1 MISRSPSLAAAV
13 LLAASSLAR
22 ADVASDALLGAARS
36 SDASRLVLALAE
48 AKPDVRD
55 AQGRTPLMLAA
66 QAGSFECAKRLIWAG
81 ADPRLTDPSG
91 KTALDLL
98 DTSSPSYGPLSL
110 LLRCHAFCRQ
120 NGRPGGKARVPHLAL
135 VNDMFVDYNHPAL
148 AAAYQINTT
157 ESKGRRGV
165 DDDRNGFI
173 DDVYGWNLNNDQPVR
188 APNLSIE
195 DTEENRAFLIGM
207 LNDYLKAQGGDKAM
221 ETKLRN
227 RFNNPLVQQI
237 GLQNLIGQSITLNDY
252 VYAEMFMAASHG
264 THVAGIIKRYSGD
277 KAKLTC
283 ATIGAVVSPKVSV
296 VFDEDTL
303 NELAENSPD
312 YGAFVIAVLGRYRN
326 EAITKGRRASD
337 YLRAT
342 GAGIANMSWCRPKA
356 FFAGSAARLKRIYKD
371 SGADPSSIDRA
382 YTGDVAERIAE
393 LPLEL
398 SIADAAAFALAF
410 YENPD
415 VLVVVSAGNDNLD
428 NDTGLP
434 SPQYL
439 SRFFPN
445 VITVASTDNQ
455 GKPSSFS
462 NYGVR
467 SVQIAAPGE
476 QIRSTILGGL
486 EAPMTGTSMAAPVV
500 AGVAAGIRADFPK
513 LSAADLRRILEYS
526 ARKDPRLA
534 PKVATSG
541 WVDADAARRMAT
553 TWAGTTGAMLQAE
566 VARDR
571 HPGQDGPKITVP
583 PAAAPKLASLK
594 LNPTPPKPAA
604 PAPAPGPAPAP
615 VPTPAPTPPKLAI
628 GKGWRITTTGGF
640 PNSWRVIM
648 SRSSPYTE
656 QCHLGTGAWP
666 GDQIESYWKQSY
678 RVTSIAGDADGWNVV
693 MSKGVPGGQ
702 KLLGMDFDQEQL
714 AKLFAEG
721 WRITTF
727 GGWKNQWV
735 FALGD
740 QTSYGVQ
747 RYTLPTPLNDSRRD
761 WIQKRRAEGMMI
773 TAVAGD
779 DTPEDP
785 DDGWLFVASANSG
798 YTDQIIQGP
807 GPWPGLWI
815 AGKLGEGYRVTA
827 VAGGPDR
834 SLVIMS
840 KGTKLGEQ
848 VISNGTAYPSD
859 WIKERW

>member
-1 MISRSPSLAAAV
+1 MIPRSPSLAATL
-13 LLAASSLAR
+13 LLAVSSLAQG
-22 ADVASDALLGAARS
+22 DPASDALLGAARA

-55 AQGRTPLMLAA
+55 TQGRTPLMLAA

-81 ADPRLTDPSG
+81 ADPRLTDSAG
-91 KTALDLL
+91 KTAFDWL
-98 DTSSPSYGPLSL
+98 DTSSPAYGPLSL

-120 NGRPGGKARVPHLAL
+120 NGRPGGKARIPHLAL
-135 VNDMFVDYNHPAL
+135 VNDTFVDYTHPAL
-148 AAAYQINTT
+148 AAAYQVNSA

-165 DDDRNGFI
+165 DDDRNGFV

-188 APNLSIE
+188 APMLSL
-195 DTEENRAFLIGM
+195 DDSAENRSFLIGM
-207 LNDYLKAQGGDKAM
+207 LNDYLKAQGGDKVM
-221 ETKLRN
+221 ETKLRT

-237 GLQNLIGQSITLNDY
+237 GLQNLLGQNIALNDH

-303 NELAENSPD
+303 SGLAEESAD
-312 YGAFVIAVLGRYRN
+312 YGAFVLAVLDRYRG
-326 EAITKGRRASD
+326 EAIAKGRRASD
-337 YLRAT
+337 YLRAS
-342 GAGIANMSWCRPKA
+342 GAGIANMSWCRPKS
-356 FFAGSAARLKRIYKD
+356 FFAGSAARLKKIYKD
-371 SGADPSSIDRA
+371 HGADPASVDRA
-382 YTGDVAERIAE
+382 YTGQVAERIAE

-415 VLVVVSAGNDNLD
+415 VLVVVSAGNDHLD

-445 VITVASTDNQ
+445 VLTVASTDDQ
-455 GKPSSFS
+455 GKPSSFT

-486 EAPMTGTSMAAPVV
+486 EAPMSGTSMAAPVV

-513 LSAADLRRILEYS
+513 LAAADLRRILEYS

-534 PKVATSG
+534 DKVATSG
-541 WVDADAARRMAT
+541 WVDADAARRMAS
-553 TWAGTTGAMLQAE
+553 TWAGATGAMLLAE

-571 HPGQDGPKITVP
+571 RPGQDGPKITAP

-594 LNPTPPKPAA
+594 LNPLPKPAA
-604 PAPAPGPAPAP
+604 PNPAPTPAPAP
-615 VPTPAPTPPKLAI
+615 AVPKPSI

-640 PNSWRVIM
+640 ADSWRVVM
-648 SRSSPYTE
+648 SKGAPYTE
-656 QCHLGTGAWP
+656 QCHLGTGEWP
-666 GDQIESYWKQSY
+666 ADQIESYWKQGY
-678 RVTSIAGDADGWNVV
+678 RVTSIAGDGDGWNVV

-702 KLLGMDFDQEQL
+702 RVLGMDFDQEQL
-714 AKLFAEG
+714 AKLFTEG

-740 QTSYGVQ
+740 QTGYGPQ

-779 DTPEDP
+779 DTPEDAE
-785 DDGWLFVASANSG
+785 DGWLFVATANSG
-798 YTDQIIQGP
+798 YTDQVMEGP

-815 AGKLGEGYRVTA
+815 AGKLREGYRVTSI
-827 VAGGPDR
+827 AGGPGR

-840 KGTKLGEQ
+840 KGAKLGEQ
-848 VISNGTAYPSD
+848 VLSDGSSYPAD
-859 WIKERW
+859 WIQERW